1 MSDIGQNSLPTE
13 RPADLP
19 GLDLGRLSGW
29 LDRTLPAGRSGELT
43 ARALTGGRSNLTY
56 LVTDGT
62 DSWVLRRPP
71 VGEVLATAHDVARE
85 HRVLAALAD
94 TDVPVP
100 RVFGLCAD
108 PAILGAPFYVME
120 HVVGTTYRDASD
132 LAPLRPTRTRAISE
146 SLVDTLALVHSVD
159 VQAVGLDTL
168 GRPQGFLARQVRRWA
183 AQLEASETPA
193 IALARTVHR
202 QLEERVPADNLPG
215 IVHGDYRLDN
225 VLVAPDDRTLAVIDW
240 EMASCGDTI
249 TDLALL
255 VVYQRTARI
264 AEGMVVPTASSA
276 PGFLTEQEIVER
288 YQRSSARD
296 LNRFGFYLGL
306 ASFKLAGII
315 AGIHQR
321 YLNGQVTGP
330 GVDKVGAMVE
340 PLLEAGLSTLRE
352 DD

>member
-1 MSDIGQNSLPTE
+1 MSDIGQESLPTGG
-13 RPADLP
+13 PANLP
-19 GLDLGRLSGW
+19 GLDLGRLSRW
-29 LDRTLPAGRSGELT
+29 LDETLPAGRSGELT
-43 ARALTGGRSNLTY
+43 ARPLTGGRSNLTY

-62 DSWVLRRPP
+62 DSWVVRRPP
-71 VGEVLATAHDVARE
+71 VGKVLATAHDVARE

-100 RVFGLCAD
+100 RVFELCDD
-108 PAILGAPFYVME
+108 PTVLGAPFYVME

-132 LAPLRPTRTRAISE
+132 LEPLHPNRTRTISE
-146 SLVDTLALVHSVD
+146 GLVDTLALLHSVD
-159 VQAVGLDTL
+159 ARAVGLDTL
-168 GRPQGFLARQVRRWA
+168 GRPQGFLARQVRRWW
-183 AQLEASETPA
+183 AQLQASETPA
-193 IALARTVHR
+193 ISLARTLHQR
-202 QLEERVPADNLPG
+202 LEERVPADNLPG

-225 VLVAPDDRTLAVIDW
+225 VLVAPDDRTTAVIDW

-264 AEGMVVPTASSA
+264 AEGVVPTASSA

-288 YQRSSARD
+288 YQRSASRD
-296 LNRFGFYLGL
+296 LDRFGFYLGL

-321 YLNGQVTGP
+321 HLSGQVTGP
-330 GVDKVGAMVE
+330 GVDKVGAVIE
-340 PLLEAGLSTLRE
+340 PLLEAGLNTLQE